1 MTTTETPNTN
11 AEGMK
16 YVEKGPASLS
26 EFRQQ
31 YLDYREGNR
40 DAPPSTDGLEAAEQ
54 RAADALIQL
63 LDEVAGVDPRAS
75 GPSIEQLLAR
85 WQREPIVAPVPAAA
99 DPQAAAMPLAEIR
112 RERLQRV
119 VPLQK
124 ATTRGWL
131 PRGELDDVEAAACDL
146 LEVDDLGDDPPFAVA
161 ARRSNHKEPMSAE
174 QKAWLGRVRQI
185 ARQRTVPKYEPRK
198 LEAVAARLPSIL
210 QDGPRAIPRAVE
222 LLAEAGVRVVFCE
235 GLPGGRLAGA
245 VTLMPDGGPV
255 IGLTTRGDRFDG
267 VAFTL
272 LHECAHLVRGHIGPD
287 SPPLLDD
294 ESHARDQDD
303 PREIEANELAS
314 KWLFPNGLDLA
325 AAFDDVDAAAHR
337 LRVHPSC
344 VAGRIQHESGDWKM
358 LREHRCKVRDDLK
371 ELGLLAN

>member
-1 MTTTETPNTN
+1 M
-11 AEGMK
+11 
-16 YVEKGPASLS
+16 EKGPLSLS

-31 YLDYREGNR
+31 YLDYREGKR
-40 DAPPSTDGLEAAEQ
+40 DTAPSTDGLETADQ
-54 RAADALIQL
+54 RAADEIVQL
-63 LDEVAGVDPRAS
+63 LDEATGVDPRAS
-75 GPSIEQLLAR
+75 GPSIEQLLVR
-85 WQREPIVAPVPAAA
+85 LQRAPVVAPVPPAVGAPPA
-99 DPQAAAMPLAEIR
+99 KVPPAEIR

-131 PRGELDDVEAAACDL
+131 PRGALDDVEAAVRDL
-146 LEVDDLGDDPPFAVA
+146 LEVDDLSDDPPFAVA
-161 ARRSNHKEPMSAE
+161 ARRSNQEEPISAE
-174 QKAWLGRVRQI
+174 QRAWLGRIRQI
-185 ARQRTVPKYEPRK
+185 ARQRTVPEYEPRE
-198 LEAVAARLPSIL
+198 LEAVAARLPSVL

-245 VTLMPDGGPV
+245 VTLMPDSGPV

-314 KWLFPNGLDLA
+314 RWMFPSGLDIA
-325 AAFDDVDAAAHR
+325 AAYDDIEAAAHR
-337 LRVHPSC
+337 HRVHPSC

-371 ELGLLAN
+371 ELDLLAN

>member
-1 MTTTETPNTN
+1 
-11 AEGMK
+11 MK
-16 YVEKGPASLS
+16 YVEKGPLSLS

-31 YLDYREGNR
+31 YLDYREGERNT
-40 DAPPSTDGLEAAEQ
+40 PPSTDDLETADQ
-54 RAADALIQL
+54 RAAEEFVQL
-63 LDEVAGVDPRAS
+63 LDEATGVDPRAS
-75 GPSIEQLLAR
+75 GPSIERLLAR
-85 WQREPIVAPVPAAA
+85 LQRAPVVAPVPPATR
-99 DPQAAAMPLAEIR
+99 PSAENR

-131 PRGELDDVEAAACDL
+131 PRGELDDVEAAVRDL
-146 LEVDDLGDDPPFAVA
+146 LELDDLSDDPPFAVA
-161 ARRSNHKEPMSAE
+161 ARRSNHKEPISAE
-174 QKAWLGRVRQI
+174 QKAWLGRIRQI
-185 ARQRTVPKYEPRK
+185 ARQRTVPKYEPQK
-198 LEAVAARLPSIL
+198 LEAVAARLPSVL
-210 QDGPRAIPRAVE
+210 QDGPRAIPSAVE

-245 VTLMPDGGPV
+245 VTLMSDGGPV

-267 VAFTL
+267 VVFTL
-272 LHECAHLVRGHIGPD
+272 LHECAHLVRGHIGLD

-303 PREIEANELAS
+303 PREVEANELAS
-314 KWLFPNGLDLA
+314 RWMFPNGLDLA
-325 AAFDDVDAAAHR
+325 AAYDDIEAAAHR
-337 LRVHPSC
+337 HRVHPSC

-371 ELGLLAN
+371 ELDLLAN